1 MRLIDAKAT
10 EQEML
15 FWADTYGY
23 GGLTKDNIREILR
36 DSKKTPTVDAVE
48 VIRCWQ
54 CKYQD
59 KGENESGSWNC
70 CSIGYCDVED
80 DYFCWWAE
88 RRHT

>member
-36 DSKKTPTVDAVE
+36 DTKKTPTVDAVE
-48 VIRCWQ
+48 VVRCRD
-54 CKYQD
+54 CKHNPNDTWFECPISNLPYKED
-59 KGENESGSWNC
+59 RWCWKGE
-70 CSIGYCDVED
+70 
-80 DYFCWWAE
+80 
-88 RRHT
+88 RQ